1 MVLSNML
8 CFNST
13 NGLHKTKVISTFGF
27 RIPTI
32 SSLRGK
38 RGENPKIKN
47 RLTCNTQQIKRFYWY
62 PEPGSNRHDIAVIGV

>member
-13 NGLHKTKVISTFGF
+13 NGLHKTKGISTFGF
-27 RIPTI
+27 HITTI

-38 RGENPKIKN
+38 CGENSKIKN
-47 RLTCNTQQIKRFYWY
+47 RLTCHNQQIKRFYWY